1 MLVDGAG
8 RLSGLFTDS
17 DLAKLLERRADD
29 KLDRPIAESMACHP
43 MTIGPAALLA
53 DAIEI
58 LSRNRISELPVVDE
72 AERPDRHH
80 RHHRR
85 CRHRPRRRAETVCR
99 QRLIGPR
106 IERRRHASKKTR
118 CAVQADGCGPSRR
131 VRSLSRLGT
140 TVLTAVSLGVLFAG
154 YCVATRSLRAQPP
167 RPRVHE
173 QTQQPAVLTAGD
185 LPGADRP
192 ALP

>member
-43 MTIGPAALLA
+43 MTIGPASLLT

-72 AERPDRHH
+72 AERPIGIIDITDVVGIVPVAVSKPSVEAS
-80 RHHRR
+80 
-85 CRHRPRRRAETVCR
+85 HRPAN
-99 QRLIGPR
+99 
-106 IERRRHASKKTR
+106 
-118 CAVQADGCGPSRR
+118 
-131 VRSLSRLGT
+131 
-140 TVLTAVSLGVLFAG
+140 
-154 YCVATRSLRAQPP
+154 
-167 RPRVHE
+167 
-173 QTQQPAVLTAGD
+173 
-185 LPGADRP
+185 
-192 ALP
+192 